1 MPISGTNL
9 SRAGVHETVASKF
22 MNRKTLA
29 IYKLYRVVDSEDL
42 RLAGAALDGYLKD
55 AEKAGKVEPLAQ
67 SHKQFRHSK
76 RKTAPKGKPK

>member
-1 MPISGTNL
+1 
-9 SRAGVHETVASKF
+9 

-76 RKTAPKGKPK
+76 RKTAPRVKPK